1 MSESLKIQWTD
12 ALKTGHKAIDNQHKY
27 LIDIINDLAE
37 AIETN
42 QAASRLRKIIHLL
55 QYYTEWHFCN
65 EERCMEKVQC
75 PVAGHN
81 KEAHKHFLE
90 TFARF
95 RTEFQES
102 GGSMDIAQRMYK
114 ELTNWLV
121 QHIQGIDTK
130 MGAYDTPVENAA

>member
-1 MSESLKIQWTD
+1 MSTSLKIEWTD

-27 LIDIINDLAE
+27 LIEIINELAE

-81 KEAHKHFLE
+81 KAAHQYFLE
-90 TFARF
+90 NFAKF

-102 GGSMDIAQRMYK
+102 GGSIDIAMRMYK

-130 MGAYDTPVENAA
+130 MGEYNPVQDQAA